1 MKLVVLTS
9 RVPYPLEKGDKL
21 RIFHQ
26 IKHLS
31 HSHEICLICLNDST
45 EEIDTSVLKQFVSEL
60 HIIQLS
66 KWKIPFR
73 MLFAFFH
80 HLPFQVLYFLEQ
92 KNKKKI
98 EDIIQQ
104 FEPNQIYC
112 QLIRTAEYI
121 KDLLQYDKSID
132 YMDAFSAAAMRRAET
147 EKGVRKLFWKIEFAR
162 VKKYERSIYDYFKH
176 HAIISHQDRNL
187 LAIPSNKNIDIV
199 PNGVDTTHFRNL
211 NSTKKFDLIFA
222 GNMNYPP
229 NIAAAIFLAKEILP
243 KVSLQFPNV
252 TLLIA
257 GANPSHDVLELAT
270 DKITI
275 SGWMN
280 DIREAYCESRVF
292 VAPMFIGAGMQN
304 KILEAMSSELP
315 VITTSLAAEA
325 FPEKNLSKLIEA
337 NSAFEFAKAI
347 QYYLLNENAQTND
360 GKSNRLYVEEK
371 YSWNI
376 SNKKL
381 DQCLSNHSS

>member
-104 FEPNQIYC
+104 FQPNQIYC

-121 KDLLQYDKSID
+121 KDLLQFDKSID

-199 PNGVDTTHFRNL
+199 PNGVDTAHFRNL

-257 GANPSHDVLELAT
+257 GANPSQDVLELANHQ
-270 DKITI
+270 ITI

>member
-104 FEPNQIYC
+104 FQPNQIYC

-147 EKGVRKLFWKIEFAR
+147 VKGVRKLFWKIEFDR
-162 VKKYERSIYDYFKH
+162 VKKYERGIFDYFKH

-199 PNGVDTTHFRNL
+199 PNGVDTAHFRNL
-211 NSTKKFDLIFA
+211 NSTKKFDLVFA

-257 GANPSHDVLELAT
+257 GANPSQDVLDLAT
-270 DKITI
+270 DQVTI

-360 GKSNRLYVEEK
+360 GKSNRIYVEEK

>member
-31 HSHEICLICLNDST
+31 HSHEIWLICLNDST

-66 KWKIPFR
+66 KWKIPIR

-104 FEPNQIYC
+104 FQPNQIYC

-147 EKGVRKLFWKIEFAR
+147 EKGVRKLFWKIEFDR
-162 VKKYERSIYDYFKH
+162 VKKYERGIFDYFKH

-199 PNGVDTTHFRNL
+199 PNGVDTAHFRNL
-211 NSTKKFDLIFA
+211 NSTKKFDLVFA

-257 GANPSHDVLELAT
+257 GANPSQDVLDLAT
-270 DKITI
+270 DQVTI

>member
-1 MKLVVLTS
+1 
-9 RVPYPLEKGDKL
+9 LEKGDKL

-31 HSHEICLICLNDST
+31 ESHEICLICLNENSQS
-45 EEIDTSVLKQFVSEL
+45 IDTSVLREMVSEF
-60 HIIQLS
+60 HVVPIS

-73 MLFAFFH
+73 LIFALFH
-80 HLPFQVLYFLEQ
+80 NLPFQVEYFLDR

-98 EDIIQQ
+98 EAIIQD
-104 FEPNQIYC
+104 FNPNHIYC
-112 QLIRTAEYI
+112 QLIRTAEYV
-121 KDLLQYDKSID
+121 KNLFQFDKTID
-132 YMDAFSAAAMRRAET
+132 YMDAFSAAAMRRAKT
-147 EKGVRKLFWKIEFAR
+147 EKGLNKIFWKIESGR
-162 VKKYERSIYDYFKH
+162 VKNYERSIFDYFKH
-176 HAIISHQDRNL
+176 HAIITEQDRNL
-187 LAIPSNKNIDIV
+187 LAIPSNQKITIV
-199 PNGVDTTHFRNL
+199 PNGVDTSHFK
-211 NSTKKFDLIFA
+211 NSNQNKKYDLVFA

-229 NIAAAIFLAKEILP
+229 NIAAAIFLVEEILP
-243 KVSLQFPNV
+243 KLLSQFPNV

-257 GANPSHDVLELAT
+257 GANPSSDVQNLASENVT
-270 DKITI
+270 V

-325 FPEKNLSKLIEA
+325 FPEKKLSKLIEA
-337 NSAFEFAKAI
+337 NTAFEFAKAI
-347 QYYLLNENAQTND
+347 QYYLLNEAAQLSE
-360 GKSNRLYVEEK
+360 GKNNRLYVEEK
-371 YSWNI
+371 YSWKI

-381 DQCLSNHSS
+381 DQCLSNQSS

>member
-104 FEPNQIYC
+104 FQPNQIYC

-147 EKGVRKLFWKIEFAR
+147 EKGVRKLFWKIEFDR
-162 VKKYERSIYDYFKH
+162 VKKYERGIFDYFKH

-199 PNGVDTTHFRNL
+199 PNGVDTAHFRNL
-211 NSTKKFDLIFA
+211 NSTKKFDLVFA

-243 KVSLQFPNV
+243 KVSIQFPNV

-257 GANPSHDVLELAT
+257 GANPSQDVLDLAT
-270 DKITI
+270 DQVTI

-325 FPEKNLSKLIEA
+325 FPEKSLSKLIEA

-381 DQCLSNHSS
+381 DQCLSNHFS

>member
-60 HIIQLS
+60 YIIQLS
-66 KWKIPFR
+66 KWKMPFR

-98 EDIIQQ
+98 EEIIQQ
-104 FEPNQIYC
+104 FQPNQIYC

-243 KVSLQFPNV
+243 KVSAQFPNA

>member
-104 FEPNQIYC
+104 FQPNQIYC

-147 EKGVRKLFWKIEFAR
+147 EKGVRKLFWKIEFDR
-162 VKKYERSIYDYFKH
+162 VKKYERGIFDYFKH

-199 PNGVDTTHFRNL
+199 PNGVDTAHFRNL
-211 NSTKKFDLIFA
+211 NSIKKFDLVFA

-257 GANPSHDVLELAT
+257 GANPSQDVLELAN
-270 DKITI
+270 DQITI

>member
-104 FEPNQIYC
+104 FQPNQIYC

-147 EKGVRKLFWKIEFAR
+147 EKGVRKLFWKIEFDR
-162 VKKYERSIYDYFKH
+162 VKKYERGIFDYFKH

-199 PNGVDTTHFRNL
+199 PNGVDTAHFRNL
-211 NSTKKFDLIFA
+211 NSIKKFDLVFA

-257 GANPSHDVLELAT
+257 GANPSQDVLDLAT
-270 DKITI
+270 DQITI

>member
-31 HSHEICLICLNDST
+31 QSHEICLICLNDTT

-60 HIIQLS
+60 HVIQLS

-73 MLFAFFH
+73 LFFALFH
-80 HLPFQVLYFLEQ
+80 HLPFQVHYFFER

-98 EDIIQQ
+98 ERIIQHFQ
-104 FEPNQIYC
+104 PNHIYC
-112 QLIRTAEYI
+112 QLIRTAEYV
-121 KDLLQYDKSID
+121 KDLIQFEKTID

-147 EKGVRKLFWKIEFAR
+147 EKRFRKLFWKTEFAR
-162 VKKYERSIYDYFKH
+162 VKTYERGIFDYFKH
-176 HAIISHQDRNL
+176 HSIISHQDRNL

-199 PNGVDTTHFRNL
+199 PNGVDTAHFNNL
-211 NSTKKFDLIFA
+211 KINKKFDLVFA

-243 KVSLQFPNV
+243 KVHIQFPNV
-252 TLLIA
+252 NLLIA
-257 GANPSHDVLELAT
+257 GANPSQEVSELAT
-270 DKITI
+270 EHITI

-325 FPEKNLSKLIEA
+325 FTEKSSSKIIEA

-347 QYYLLNENAQTND
+347 QYYLLNENAQTAD
-360 GKSNRLYVEEK
+360 GKNNRLYVEEK
-371 YSWNI
+371 YSWKI

-381 DQCLSNHSS
+381 DQCLSNQSV